1 MQLITTRKI
10 KMTRKHLIFITFIL
24 IALTLTLTL
33 SGCSGENA
41 DLEGKNIV
49 TFELGG
55 GTLEFKT
62 SSVNTKIN
70 FAYYPGTYI
79 IDPAEIPGYNL
90 YRNDYI
96 FTGWYTSPE
105 CAPTDKW
112 NFETTTFDQETL
124 TLYAG
129 WEKAIVYRYVLYYLS
144 DGTPVEL
151 GSYTVKAGDVFED
164 WRDYASDRANHT
176 PYGYYSD
183 PELTTPWDF
192 TTAHPGGEA
201 DLDIPVYVKHIE
213 GKWALV
219 GNYDELMN
227 AVSSTENVYL
237 TSDIDCGGNELYFSV
252 SYSAVFEGNGHTVSN
267 FTVSKTGGVRI
278 PACAIFKEL
287 STGAVIRNV
296 NFTGA
301 SYTFND
307 IASNVHK
314 IKVAA
319 LAVAATGTTVSN
331 VTVTGS
337 FTTNYNNSNPEIP
350 LPDVN
355 SAFFEETD
363 CTITDFSSTLTLTV
377 ESD

>member
-1 MQLITTRKI
+1 
-10 KMTRKHLIFITFIL
+10 MTRKHLIFITFIL

-90 YRNDYI
+90 YRNDYN

-105 CAPTDKW
+105 CNPTDKW
-112 NFETTTFDQETL
+112 NFETTTFDEEAL

-129 WEKAIVYRYVLYYLS
+129 WEKAIVYSYTLYYV
-144 DGTPVEL
+144 DEGTSVKL
-151 GSYTVKAGDVFED
+151 GSYSVKAGEAFED

-176 PYGYYSD
+176 AYGYYSD

-192 TTAHPGGEA
+192 TTTHPGGEA

-213 GKWALV
+213 GKWILV
-219 GNYDELMN
+219 DTYDELMN
-227 AVSSTENVYL
+227 AVSSSQNVYL
-237 TSDIDCGGNELYFSV
+237 TSDIDCEGAELYFSAT
-252 SYSAVFEGNGHTVSN
+252 YGAIFEGNGHTISN
-267 FTVSKTGGVRI
+267 FTVSRTGGERI
-278 PACAIFKEL
+278 PACAIFKDL
-287 STGAVIRNV
+287 TTGAVIRNL

-301 SYTFND
+301 SYSIYD
-307 IASNVHK
+307 IADNVYK

-319 LAVAATGTTVSN
+319 LAVSATGATVDSVTVS
-331 VTVTGS
+331 GS
-337 FTTNYNNSNPEIP
+337 FTTDYANANPEVP

-355 SAFFEETD
+355 AAFFEATD
-363 CTITDFSSTLTLTV
+363 CTVTNFSSTLELTV